1 MGSLTSGVHLLAAL
15 VVVLLIAY
23 AGRLAARLLL
33 QPAVI
38 GEIAAGMAAAPLLVA
53 LVGQH
58 GYEAL
63 LPADVLAGLALIGHA
78 GLALFLV
85 GVGYQLRH
93 LPPGRRGG
101 TVGWLVAGALLP
113 ALVIGAALGA
123 WVAAAADPAVRGD
136 APTASLVLVTAV
148 AFGVTAVPVL
158 ARILAER
165 GLLAATV
172 GRLAMATATLI
183 DVLAWVLFVLSA
195 ALAARGGPG
204 AVLRALAVLGV
215 GLVFAVAGRK
225 ALAGAAIRRLCAT
238 APRTVAVLLGAA
250 GVAAA
255 TLSAHGG
262 LTAAFGALLVG
273 LLVPDDAGP
282 ARWSVAVHRVG
293 TVGLHLVPVMFA
305 VAGAAL
311 LTGPDAR
318 VPWGLMAAVVGLG
331 CASKLAGAYAG
342 ARLGGLSPGTG
353 ARLAVM
359 LNTRGLTEIVVLQA
373 AYAAGLLSPALL
385 VAFLAMTL
393 VSTAMT
399 GPVLSLIDRV
409 SQPARLLG
417 DPDGVHA
424 VATVQLRDRRREVVA
439 HRAGGQEQPGGDV
452 GDVVPGR
459 G

>member
-1 MGSLTSGVHLLAAL
+1 M
-15 VVVLLIAY
+15 
-23 AGRLAARLLL
+23 LL
-33 QPAVI
+33 QPGVI
-38 GEIAAGMAAAPLLVA
+38 GEIAAGMAAAPLVVA
-53 LVGQH
+53 LAGQH
-58 GYEAL
+58 GYAVL
-63 LPADVLAGLALIGHA
+63 LPDRVLADLAVIGHA

-85 GVGYQLRH
+85 GVGYELRH
-93 LPPGRRGG
+93 LPPGRRGA

-113 ALVIGAALGA
+113 ALAIGAALGA
-123 WVAAAADPAVRGD
+123 WVAAAGPAVRGD

-165 GLLAATV
+165 GLLAATL

-204 AVLRALAVLGV
+204 AVLRALVVLGV
-215 GLVFAVAGRK
+215 GLLFAVAGRK
-225 ALAGAAIRRLCAT
+225 ALAGAAVRRLCGT

-250 GVAAA
+250 GVVAA

-305 VAGAAL
+305 VAGATL
-311 LTGPDAR
+311 LTDLGTG
-318 VPWGLMAAVVGLG
+318 VPWGLMAVVVGLG

-342 ARLGGLSPGTG
+342 ARLGGLPPVTG
-353 ARLAVM
+353 VRLAVL

-399 GPVLSLIDRV
+399 GPALSLIDRFAARRSPVPPV
-409 SQPARLLG
+409 SHVPAVPSGPAVPPGPPGSEPARLLG

-424 VATVQLRDRRREVVA
+424 VAAVQLRDRRREVVA
-439 HRAGGQEQPGGDV
+439 HRAGGQEQPRGDV

>member
-1 MGSLTSGVHLLAAL
+1 
-15 VVVLLIAY
+15 
-23 AGRLAARLLL
+23 
-33 QPAVI
+33 VI

-53 LVGQH
+53 LVGRH
-58 GYEAL
+58 GYATL
-63 LPADVLAGLALIGHA
+63 LPGQVLEDLALIGHA

-85 GVGYQLRH
+85 GVGYELRH
-93 LPPGRRGG
+93 LPPGRRGA

-113 ALVIGAALGA
+113 ALAVGAAFGA

-136 APTASLVLVTAV
+136 APTVALVLVTAV

-158 ARILAER
+158 ARILGER
-165 GLLAATV
+165 GLLGATL

-204 AVLRALAVLGV
+204 AVLRALVVLAA
-215 GLVFAVAGRK
+215 GLLLAVAGRR
-225 ALAGAAIRRLCAT
+225 ALGSGAVRRFCGT

-250 GVAAA
+250 GVVASV
-255 TLSAHGG
+255 LSARGG

-273 LLVPDDAGP
+273 LLVPDDAGS
-282 ARWSVAVHRVG
+282 ARWSAAVHRVG
-293 TVGLHLVPVMFA
+293 GVGLRLVPVMFA
-305 VAGAAL
+305 VAGATL
-311 LTGPDAR
+311 LTGPAAG
-318 VPWGLMAAVVGLG
+318 VPWGLTAAVVGLG
-331 CASKLAGAYAG
+331 CLSKLAGGYLG
-342 ARLGGLSPGTG
+342 ARLGGLPPGTG
-353 ARLAVM
+353 LRLAVL

-373 AYAAGLLSPALL
+373 AYAAGLLSPGLL

-399 GPVLSLIDRV
+399 GPALSLIDRLAARRAPV
-409 SQPARLLG
+409 PSAPVPSKPAGLLG
-417 DPDGVHA
+417 DPDRVHA
-424 VATVQLRDRRREVVA
+424 VAAVQLRDRRREVVA
-439 HRAGGQEQPGGDV
+439 HGAGGQEQARRDV